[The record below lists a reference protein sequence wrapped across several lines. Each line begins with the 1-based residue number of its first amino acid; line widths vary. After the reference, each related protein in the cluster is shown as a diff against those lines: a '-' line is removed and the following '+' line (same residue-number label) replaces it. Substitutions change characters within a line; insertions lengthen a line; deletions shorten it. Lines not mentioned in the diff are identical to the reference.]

1 MAARDEATDSDG
13 DSELAKR
20 SQRGISPDEE
30 LRKSVGVSPVNFRRK
45 LSAVCAITFRLIDE
59 HFPYK

>member
-30 LRKSVGVSPVNFRRK
+30 LRKSVGVSLVYFRRK
-45 LSAVCAITFRLIDE
+45 LSAVCALTFCPIEEL
-59 HFPYK
+59 FPCK

>member
-1 MAARDEATDSDG
+1 MAARDEAMDSDG
-13 DSELAKR
+13 DSEMAKR

-30 LRKSVGVSPVNFRRK
+30 LRKSVGVSPVYFRRK
-45 LSAVCAITFRLIDE
+45 LSALCAIVFCLIGE